1 MTAIYFLVVYV
12 HSYLKLK
19 SPRAFSGEKR
29 RYSSLFSYF
38 LPNIYIYMRRELVL
52 QSQNQMN
59 IKKAVSEFVYA
70 EENLHESLLFFVSSK
85 RNPKF

>member
-1 MTAIYFLVVYV
+1 
-12 HSYLKLK
+12 
-19 SPRAFSGEKR
+19 
-29 RYSSLFSYF
+29 
-38 LPNIYIYMRRELVL
+38 MRRELVL